1 MWRGGQSDRRG
12 GRVRWQGQGRSGVAR
27 RGQLATG
34 ILWVEVK
41 VTAKRPK
48 MGSCHRTAP
57 TKENSLVSKVK
68 STEIEKLALDNGLE
82 LSLLNFWNC
91 LLCKIVERG
100 RSS

>member
-1 MWRGGQSDRRG
+1 MAEWREGRVIEEVEELG
-12 GRVRWQGQGRSGVAR
+12 GRGRKIRWKR

-68 STEIEKLALDNGLE
+68 STEIEKLALETIEAAFE
-82 LSLLNFWNC
+82 L
-91 LLCKIVERG
+91 
-100 RSS
+100 